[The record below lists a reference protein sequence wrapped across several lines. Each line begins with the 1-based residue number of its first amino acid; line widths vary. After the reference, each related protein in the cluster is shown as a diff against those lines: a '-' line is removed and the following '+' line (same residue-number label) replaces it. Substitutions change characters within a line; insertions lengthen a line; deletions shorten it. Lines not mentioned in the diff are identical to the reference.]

1 MWYLI
6 WYPIWTFLQAEL
18 VGLAEAR
25 IWLCPQRKYKNMK
38 ICALDFKTE
47 PGRMSIC
54 NRKISAVFDKAKS
67 MSQDEIVG

>member
-1 MWYLI
+1 
-6 WYPIWTFLQAEL
+6 
-18 VGLAEAR
+18 
-25 IWLCPQRKYKNMK
+25 MK
-38 ICALDFKTE
+38 IYALDFKTE